1 MNVEAEHLC
10 IRYNAIRQARRVYDL
25 LDHTQRKEWENT
37 AYEPRIDYGEDT
49 PLRVGFHVDPVRN
62 IGWRD

>member
-1 MNVEAEHLC
+1 MNVEAERLC
-10 IRYNAIRQARRVYDL
+10 THYNTTRHERRVYDL
-25 LDHTQRKEWENT
+25 LDHTQRKEWENI

-49 PLRVGFHVDPVRN
+49 PLREGFHVDPVLN